1 MPLRIG
7 QIEYANCVPLF
18 RALRDYCNETRW
30 DFVRGVPAQL
40 NRMLEKGEIDLCPS
54 SSIVYGTAP
63 EKFWL
68 MPGLSISATGP
79 VKSVMLFSRVPLEE
93 LGGGLIGLTSESD
106 TSVALLKII
115 LARYLHINNTF
126 HRTTLPLQDA
136 LKEFSALLLIG
147 DKALRENI
155 NNPSCHIY
163 DLGELWL
170 RFTGLPF
177 VFALWIVNR
186 TAVDGLEQEVSEL
199 SAALLAA
206 KEIARQNLVRYASEP
221 GGLEWLTL
229 SQREDYWRTIS
240 YDLGED
246 HLKGLTTF
254 YSHAAELG
262 IIKSSPKLEFFP
274 LETADG

>member
-18 RALRDYCNETRW
+18 RALLNNCNEPRW
-30 DFVRGVPAQL
+30 DFVQGVPSQL
-40 NRMLEKGEIDLCPS
+40 NRLLERGEIDLCPS
-54 SSIVYGTAP
+54 SSIVYGSAP

-93 LGGGLIGLTSESD
+93 LDGRLIGLTSESD

-115 LARYLHINNTF
+115 LARFLHINNTF
-126 HRTTLPLQDA
+126 HRTTLPLKDA
-136 LKEFSALLLIG
+136 LNEFSALLLIG
-147 DKALRENI
+147 DTALKENI
-155 NNPSCHIY
+155 NNTSCHIY
-163 DLGELWL
+163 DLGELWF

-186 TAVDGLEQEVSEL
+186 SAVVGLEQEVSEL

-206 KEIARQNLVRYASEP
+206 KEIARQNLVRYAAEP

-246 HLKGLTTF
+246 QLKGLTTF
-254 YSHAAELG
+254 YFHAAELG
-262 IIKSSPKLEFFP
+262 IIKSSPRLEFFP
-274 LETADG
+274 QATAGR